1 MKEETSDRA
10 LASRAHLRGAY
21 LSALFYRFILSP
33 VIFFFSFFFLQG
45 HWQFT
50 VLFLQQ
56 NNGGIKPHEC
66 WKKKANGQMLPCKRE
81 KKSTS
86 HKLRFPVLLSELW
99 DWTVLSCSVEL
110 SSFCVD
116 FMNLFLFYVLCCFF
130 LSFFVEKEKRKKKA
144 LYLAHTRLKWILSQE
159 SQGSRVP
166 TPRHFNVHFYVWWV

>member
-33 VIFFFSFFFLQG
+33 VIFFFSFFSCKATDSLQFYFFSKTTEESNHTNVG
-45 HWQFT
+45 
-50 VLFLQQ
+50 
-56 NNGGIKPHEC
+56 
-66 WKKKANGQMLPCKRE
+66 KRKQTDKCFHVKE
-81 KKSTS
+81 KKKSTS